1 MNHVNFFDINGN
13 LTSTSEIPVVHS
25 EEGKRDNM
33 TGYTTPII
41 PLRVPIMVM
50 PRQRMMKV
58 TQCFALPIQIETPF
72 YSGNVLFDHERMRL
86 KIEKRR
92 QKKLKKKTA
101 LQRACARQE
110 LTEHNIPS
118 RLKKKAGKKKV
129 KFSSLDQPESQTPDP
144 ALNVEPPGVHLVRN
158 LNAKRVVAPKEKE
171 KN

>member
-13 LTSTSEIPVVHS
+13 LTSTSETPVVHS
-25 EEGKRDNM
+25 EEGERDNM

-92 QKKLKKKTA
+92 QKKLKKK
-101 LQRACARQE
+101 QPFKE
-110 LTEHNIPS
+110 L
-118 RLKKKAGKKKV
+118 
-129 KFSSLDQPESQTPDP
+129 
-144 ALNVEPPGVHLVRN
+144 VHD
-158 LNAKRVVAPKEKE
+158 